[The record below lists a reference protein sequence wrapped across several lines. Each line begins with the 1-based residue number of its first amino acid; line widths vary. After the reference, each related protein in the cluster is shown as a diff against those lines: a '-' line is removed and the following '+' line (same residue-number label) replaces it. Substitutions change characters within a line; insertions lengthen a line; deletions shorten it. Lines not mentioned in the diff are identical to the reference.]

1 MPKSMPSSSSR
12 SYSILG
18 IIAVARSRVLVDC
31 RPQNP
36 SIATPRSV
44 RCAGVMLSESG
55 MRRCDCKNPLAPRS
69 PVTLRICSAKTGV
82 YSTQCPSPST
92 TGCVRLL
99 RISWGVWCALIW
111 LLPEGRDGIS
121 SERMLQR
128 NPSQT
133 AESRRLNGHRAT
145 YRRAIHDVR
154 RGMRGRATLC
164 RPKIVCDGC
173 VKPLM
178 EVRIMPRNGD
188 ADLFAELRK
197 IDTPSITNVVA
208 TYPTNPVCLG
218 LYNPWS
224 ENWYTDTSIR
234 CMYPELGAVAGY
246 AVTCVYSVPDPNYN
260 RLTFMDVIDAL
271 DASPKPTILVL
282 QQKFPP
288 ELAAKAGLAGELMVT
303 SMQAVGC
310 VGMVSNGP
318 SRDIDA

>member
-1 MPKSMPSSSSR
+1 
-12 SYSILG
+12 
-18 IIAVARSRVLVDC
+18 
-31 RPQNP
+31 
-36 SIATPRSV
+36 
-44 RCAGVMLSESG
+44 
-55 MRRCDCKNPLAPRS
+55 
-69 PVTLRICSAKTGV
+69 
-82 YSTQCPSPST
+82 
-92 TGCVRLL
+92 
-99 RISWGVWCALIW
+99 
-111 LLPEGRDGIS
+111 
-121 SERMLQR
+121 
-128 NPSQT
+128 
-133 AESRRLNGHRAT
+133 
-145 YRRAIHDVR
+145 
-154 RGMRGRATLC
+154 
-164 RPKIVCDGC
+164 
-173 VKPLM
+173 M
-178 EVRIMPRNGD
+178 EVDMPRNGD

-288 ELAAKAGLAGELMVT
+288 ELAAKAGLAGEIMVT

-310 VGMVSNGP
+310 VGLVSNGP
-318 SRDIDA
+318 SRDIDAIRALRFQYLLSGASAGHGGMAVQAVNVPVTVGGMDVQPGEIVHMDENGACKFPADKIEAVLANVNVLLKDEATRLTALRQAKTAAEVRAAFSGGAYSDPKSSAPKR